1 MPVEVKGLDEVLKA
15 MRQFEPDLAKNLNKQ
30 VRAAL
35 TPVQK
40 KAQGYVPS
48 EISGLAHW
56 GVVYSTASS
65 KANKAGGYATHH
77 PNNVRKFPKFRASIV
92 KRGIKIHIGK
102 TRPNRSGFI
111 AHYQISNITAA
122 GAIYETAGRKNPGG
136 QPWNRKSASH
146 NYSHSR
152 NPNAGKHFI
161 DSMGSTMQGQGKKRG
176 RLIYRAYDEDRG
188 KALTQ
193 TIRAIEMSIAVFKR
207 RAQAQTLRNAA

>member
-35 TPVQK
+35 SPVQK
-40 KAQGYVPS
+40 KAQSYVPS
-48 EISGLAHW
+48 EISGLSHW
-56 GVVYSTASS
+56 SFATKGKQINAQTSVFAATTA
-65 KANKAGGYATHH
+65 KGT
-77 PNNVRKFPKFRASIV
+77 RKFPKFNGGIV
-92 KRGIKIHIGK
+92 RRGIKIHIGK

-111 AHYQISNITAA
+111 AHYQISNISAA
-122 GAIYETAGRKNPGG
+122 GAIYETAGRKSGKEG
-136 QPWNRKSASH
+136 QPWDRKSGSH

-152 NPNAGKHFI
+152 NRKAGEHFI
-161 DSMGSTMQGQGKKRG
+161 DSMGDTMHGEGKKRG

-188 KALTQ
+188 KAITQ
-193 TIRAIEMSIAVFKR
+193 TIRAVEMSIAVFKR